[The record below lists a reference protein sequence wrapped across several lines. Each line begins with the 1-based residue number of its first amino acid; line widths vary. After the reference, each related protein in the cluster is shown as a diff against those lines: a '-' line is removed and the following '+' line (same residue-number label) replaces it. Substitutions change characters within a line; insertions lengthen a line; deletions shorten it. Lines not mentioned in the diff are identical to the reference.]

1 MFHDRAIEHRINRI
15 DKPDKFTTEILATE
29 TYKDENN
36 ISPEILN
43 SLFIFTNESSSL
55 RNALILK
62 RKRSLAVHFESKCLS
77 SLAPKIWEIVP
88 DSMREEKELSNL
100 KNKIKGYTTEK
111 CLYRLSKNY
120 IGRI

>member
-1 MFHDRAIEHRINRI
+1 MFHDRAMEHRINRI

-43 SLFIFTNESSSL
+43 SLFKFTNESSSL

-62 RKRSLAVHFESKCLS
+62 RKRSLAVHFESKRLS

-88 DSMREEKELSNL
+88 D
-100 KNKIKGYTTEK
+100 
-111 CLYRLSKNY
+111 
-120 IGRI
+120 

>member
-1 MFHDRAIEHRINRI
+1 MFHGRAMEHRINRI
-15 DKPDKFTTEILATE
+15 DKPDKFTTETLATE
-29 TYKDENN
+29 TYKDKNN

-43 SLFIFTNESSSL
+43 SLFEFTSESSSL
-55 RNALILK
+55 TNALILK
-62 RKRSLAVHFESKCLS
+62 RKRKLTVHFESKRLS

-88 DSMREEKELSNL
+88 DRMREEKASNF

-111 CLYRLSKNY
+111 CPHRLRKNY